1 METGLV
7 LSKKL
12 LLSSVFGIVVVAT
25 ALYVSTSSKEEVL
38 VAQETNNTSGKDTS
52 LIFDLSTVPLN
63 NPSDKKGAGTTE
75 DIDNLSETDILTRNI
90 FGPYIKQLQE
100 GTYTQN
106 SAAKI
111 VQNATDYM
119 FTLDYTPLLS
129 KDILTTASTDYST
142 VKTYKNN
149 LHNAMKPLFALK
161 EYELTIYAKAVRD
174 NSKEDFDNLASVAQ
188 IYKTAGDNTLAI
200 TSPSDV
206 SAIHLAI
213 VYSL

>member
-90 FGPYIKQLQE
+90 FGPYIKQLKE

-129 KDILTTASTDYST
+129 KDILTTAS
-142 VKTYKNN
+142 
-149 LHNAMKPLFALK
+149 
-161 EYELTIYAKAVRD
+161 VR
-174 NSKEDFDNLASVAQ
+174 
-188 IYKTAGDNTLAI
+188 
-200 TSPSDV
+200 P
-206 SAIHLAI
+206 
-213 VYSL
+213 